1 MAAAGAGA
9 GAPVV
14 GLRAAGFAC
23 FFGGAFFGGALA
35 GALAAVF
42 VDFPYHFDRVPAL
55 VARAA
60 GAGAAAVGPGA
71 TPWSSRKAVVTGP
84 KDFQF
89 ASASGVA

>member
-1 MAAAGAGA
+1 MAAAGVGA

-35 GALAAVF
+35 GALSVVF

-55 VARAA
+55 V
-60 GAGAAAVGPGA
+60 AVGPGA

-84 KDFQF
+84 KDFQV
-89 ASASGVA
+89 ARASGVA